1 MMNEKTNVLGV
12 YPMQHQDTKE
22 EGTIYII
29 ANKNSAFYGL
39 SFFFESEKT
48 NTQEYIGSFVLTH
61 EEAKSLTE
69 GYSTTA
75 RDLSY
80 IMTAQNSYLD
90 ILKLTNL
97 KTYVKDCQ
105 DPYYNEELISRTV
118 FELNVEEFQWTE
130 GELRNEYLNNS
141 KMCGIRLAIVDALK
155 NANVVKN
162 TGNAIVNYFFPLEA
176 KITIRNYK
184 MEF

>member
-1 MMNEKTNVLGV
+1 MMNEKIKVMGI
-12 YPMQHQDTKE
+12 YPMQHQNTQE

-39 SFFFESEKT
+39 SFFFEGNNNNE
-48 NTQEYIGSFVLTH
+48 QEYIGSFVLTR

-69 GYSTTA
+69 GYSTVV

-97 KTYVKDCQ
+97 KTFVEDCQ
-105 DPYYNEELISRTV
+105 APYYAEELITRTV
-118 FELNVEEFQWTE
+118 FELNVNEFQWNE
-130 GELRNEYLNNS
+130 GELRNEYLNNNN
-141 KMCGIRLAIVDALK
+141 MCGIRLAIVDALK
-155 NANVVKN
+155 NANTVKN

-176 KITIRNYK
+176 KIQLRDYY
-184 MEF
+184 MAF